1 MIKTKVIPFN
11 WLLLVF
17 GVILLAVFFNR
28 PVKVSVSD
36 NIFIEMGIEEVNVG
50 VVKEPMLEGP
60 PESYRA
66 TIELS
71 EGKTVYVLMDGSCRV
86 EE

>member
-1 MIKTKVIPFN
+1 MSSKN
-11 WLLLVF
+11 WWLLLVF
-17 GVILLAVFFNR
+17 GIIVLAVLAER

-36 NIFIEMGIEEVNVG
+36 NAFIEMGIEEVNIG
-50 VVKEPMLEGP
+50 VVKEPMIEGP